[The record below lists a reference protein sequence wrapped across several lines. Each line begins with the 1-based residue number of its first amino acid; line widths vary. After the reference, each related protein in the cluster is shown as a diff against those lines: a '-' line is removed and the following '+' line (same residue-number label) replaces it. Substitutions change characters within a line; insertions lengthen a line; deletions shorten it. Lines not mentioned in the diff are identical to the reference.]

1 MDAVANSCSSCSLLQ
16 LQAAVLRW
24 PPGRECLGGSGRDGM
39 ELWLMEAWSSG
50 EAQAAGQ
57 RLGAFLVLVA
67 CLVSRRQQCDGLQ
80 EATVP
85 TRHHLPRGV
94 LYTCCLSLRLCSR
107 KAYFGNN
114 RGFARP
120 ASSSRKFSLCFA
132 VPHLTPSPA
141 TGEGQGGATLPQA
154 RGPTLLHSAAS
165 RRLARPSSLPPGLVL
180 LTAAGRTP
188 LLHYYFFRGCMDCG
202 VKTRV
207 GLYN

>member
-1 MDAVANSCSSCSLLQ
+1 MDIGEEEKVLGESMFRKRKRGTCTTRDLEARAQSRAKTRRRATYGAMDAVANSCSSCSLLQ

-85 TRHHLPRGV
+85 TRRQLPRGV
-94 LYTCCLSLRLCSR
+94 L
-107 KAYFGNN
+107 
-114 RGFARP
+114 
-120 ASSSRKFSLCFA
+120 
-132 VPHLTPSPA
+132 
-141 TGEGQGGATLPQA
+141 
-154 RGPTLLHSAAS
+154 
-165 RRLARPSSLPPGLVL
+165 
-180 LTAAGRTP
+180 
-188 LLHYYFFRGCMDCG
+188 
-202 VKTRV
+202 
-207 GLYN
+207 